1 MATGRTKQYLT
12 SSSNDGDLQ
21 QRPRGQTRETVE
33 DSETWV
39 ESKRYT
45 VYKVCAS

>member
-1 MATGRTKQYLT
+1 MATVPE
-12 SSSNDGDLQ
+12 SGDLT
-21 QRPRGQTRETVE
+21 RPRGQTTAAVE

-45 VYKVCAS
+45 VYKVLSLYHL